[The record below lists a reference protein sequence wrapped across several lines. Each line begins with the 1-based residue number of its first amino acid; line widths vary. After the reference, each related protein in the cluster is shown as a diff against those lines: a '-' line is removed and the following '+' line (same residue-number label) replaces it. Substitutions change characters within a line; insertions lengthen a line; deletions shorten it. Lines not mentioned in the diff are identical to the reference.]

1 MLPPIVNIFQGLL
14 TFFTMEPLMAILRL
28 ILILLGILL
37 LYLGYRNVLEPLIMV
52 PMGLSMAVVN
62 AAIMLMAAQ
71 KYGTLFLD
79 PFAGSVTEVVDALQ
93 IYFLQPIYTLTF
105 TNGLIACLVF
115 AGIGVLTD
123 LDFFIVRPG
132 LSMLLAI
139 AAELGTIATLPIA
152 YFLGFSLR
160 ESASIAIVGGAD
172 GPMVLFTTL
181 MLARNLFVPI
191 TIVAYVYLS
200 ITYAVYPYL
209 MKALIP
215 RHMRG
220 TFMDPHEIPS
230 VSSREKFAFSVVA
243 CILLSLLFPVA
254 APLFVSF
261 FLGVIV
267 KEAKITRYQKFFDEV
282 LLTGSTLFLG
292 FVLGALL
299 SVNVILDMRIFLI
312 LILGMVALLLSGL
325 GGLAAGVAAY
335 YLSHKKINPLIGI
348 AAVSCVPTTAKVAQK
363 VAQEANPETII
374 LPFAMGPN
382 VAGVITTAIICAIY
396 VTLLPLL

>member
-1 MLPPIVNIFQGLL
+1 LPPIVNIFQGLL
-14 TFFTMEPLMAILRL
+14 TFFTMEPMMAIIRL
-28 ILILLGILL
+28 ILIFLGILL

-220 TFMDPHEIPS
+220 TFMDPHEIPR

-299 SVNVILDMRIFLI
+299 SVNIILDMRIFLI

>member
-1 MLPPIVNIFQGLL
+1 LPPIVNIFQGLL
-14 TFFTMEPLMAILRL
+14 TFFTMEPMMAIIRL
-28 ILILLGILL
+28 ILIFLGILL

-181 MLARNLFVPI
+181 MLARHLFVPI

-220 TFMDPHEIPS
+220 TFMDPHEIPN

-267 KEAKITRYQKFFDEV
+267 KEAKIPRYQKFFDEV

-299 SVNVILDMRIFLI
+299 SVNIILDMRIFLI